1 MDGPDGPPPFG
12 KHDLFPNQVYNE
24 VAVPHFCPPER
35 YAALHT
41 EEFTPRP
48 DDIVVSTFP
57 KSGTTWLQNIVYNLV
72 GCPNGPIVQ
81 INKSVPWLQD
91 SWSVKL
97 EDIERM
103 KGPRVFK
110 THDYWTWM
118 PEKLRETARFIYCSR
133 NPKDQ
138 AVSYFHHIKFLKK
151 IYGDKCSAMTFSE
164 FFNQIYTNED
174 VAMYGFWEDHNIEWL
189 EQSSRNNI
197 MFVTYEDLKEDT
209 EREIRRIVQ
218 FLGLSLDEERIA
230 ETLQQSGF
238 KHMQKSDNLNYSWVT
253 EGLKCGFVR
262 KGQVGGWVDYLNG
275 EESAYLD
282 EPIKRVIEAGGNVRC
297 NLDEPMKRVI
307 EAGGNVR
314 CNLEQ
319 SLSSHE

>member
-1 MDGPDGPPPFG
+1 
-12 KHDLFPNQVYNE
+12 
-24 VAVPHFCPPER
+24 
-35 YAALHT
+35 
-41 EEFTPRP
+41 
-48 DDIVVSTFP
+48 
-57 KSGTTWLQNIVYNLV
+57 
-72 GCPNGPIVQ
+72 
-81 INKSVPWLQD
+81 
-91 SWSVKL
+91 
-97 EDIERM
+97 
-103 KGPRVFK
+103 
-110 THDYWTWM
+110 
-118 PEKLRETARFIYCSR
+118 
-133 NPKDQ
+133 
-138 AVSYFHHIKFLKK
+138 
-151 IYGDKCSAMTFSE
+151 
-164 FFNQIYTNED
+164 
-174 VAMYGFWEDHNIEWL
+174 MYGFWEDHNIEWL

-230 ETLQQSGF
+230 ETLKQSGF

-297 NLDEPMKRVI
+297 NL
-307 EAGGNVR
+307 
-314 CNLEQ
+314 EQ